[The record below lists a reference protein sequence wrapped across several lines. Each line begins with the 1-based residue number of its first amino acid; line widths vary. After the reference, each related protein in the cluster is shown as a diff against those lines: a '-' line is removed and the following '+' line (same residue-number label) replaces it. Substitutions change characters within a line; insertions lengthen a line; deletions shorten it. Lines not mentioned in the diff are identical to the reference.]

1 LRAAEIAGRLLL
13 TAGVA
18 LFLFFFFP
26 FVLMKV
32 LPFSV
37 AFTAASVL
45 SVVVA
50 MLLAFKLLEGQS
62 WVKMAAGL
70 AVLAIPLLATRYSS
84 MGTSLAFSSLAL
96 AGAGTLGPLGAA
108 VSAAVSLGAGYAV
121 ASEAGAAEVGGGGFV
136 VPLALLA
143 SCGILLTLVLV
154 GRVVK

>member
-1 LRAAEIAGRLLL
+1 MRAAEIAGRLLL

-70 AVLAIPLLATRYSS
+70 AVLAIPLLATRHSS
-84 MGTSLAFSSLAL
+84 MGASLVFSSLVL

-121 ASEAGAAEVGGGGFV
+121 ASGVGVAEVGGGGF
-136 VPLALLA
+136 PLALLV
-143 SCGILLTLVLV
+143 SCVMLLILVLA